1 MKVIQEYLAEKGHEV
16 TNIHN
21 IRHRISKVSLPLFY
35 IDLKPNEN
43 NKAIYNI
50 KNLARNIVSF
60 EPPHIKKVIPQCA
73 RCQEYGHTKNYCRKT
88 TRCVKCDGDHL
99 TEKCERTIR
108 DNGVKC
114 VNCNDDHP
122 ANYRGC
128 IVHKQLQQKLYPT
141 LRAKIDPMT
150 NTRTIKQH
158 PQQTQ
163 THHQTSGNYK
173 NDFPSTPNQNNS
185 PSPPNL
191 NNITYAQIAR
201 SGPTTLAQMLQE
213 DNQTF
218 DVNIFISFLQQMI
231 QNLNKTIQNQQ
242 ETINKL
248 TTEMSEL
255 KTAILKNNV
264 NRTCKTNNVSTPK
277 I

>member
-1 MKVIQEYLAEKGHEV
+1 
-16 TNIHN
+16 
-21 IRHRISKVSLPLFY
+21 
-35 IDLKPNEN
+35 
-43 NKAIYNI
+43 
-50 KNLARNIVSF
+50 
-60 EPPHIKKVIPQCA
+60 
-73 RCQEYGHTKNYCRKT
+73 
-88 TRCVKCDGDHL
+88 
-99 TEKCERTIR
+99 
-108 DNGVKC
+108 
-114 VNCNDDHP
+114 
-122 ANYRGC
+122 
-128 IVHKQLQQKLYPT
+128 
-141 LRAKIDPMT
+141 MT

-158 PQQTQ
+158 PQHTQ

-173 NDFPSTPNQNNS
+173 NDFPSIPNQNNS

-201 SGPTTLAQMLQE
+201 SGPTKPAPMQQG

-218 DVNIFISFLQQMI
+218 AVNSFISFLQQMI